1 MRGFFVVA
9 FTFAIALSSAA
20 KADVYW
26 SSIATACTA
35 DSLSIQ
41 NDRYSAVPDS
51 YISPNPGNV
60 DPITLVCPVSRK
72 AGVPLPHILSVTY
85 LDGTG
90 DATSA
95 AVKAQLIRV
104 KRTNGSARAVVAEV
118 SSDSFA
124 SKTVG
129 NHKSDLFTHVLDFA
143 TNYYYVRIDIDRSLA
158 KEKVRGIGV
167 ALESTCGDGIVTAP
181 EACDDGNGT
190 DGDGCSSACVVEGGY
205 QCTGSPSVCT
215 PIACLP
221 ENCSSSVCATA
232 SCFINMCQIT
242 PVGQF
247 TPCGAT
253 TSCDGSGNCVAQC
266 GDGLIDASEQCDD
279 GNFNNGDGCSS
290 SCVIES
296 GYECSGTPSTCTLK
310 PVLTVNVIG
319 SAFGHVTSNDGVFN
333 SCTGNCTHAYASGT
347 TITLVAVATGGTFGG
362 WSGACAGTGACVIQ
376 QIAADTAVT
385 ATFNQ

>member
-1 MRGFFVVA
+1 MRGFFVACA
-9 FTFAIALSSAA
+9 FAVALSGAA
-20 KADVYW
+20 RAEVYW
-26 SSIATACTA
+26 SSIATACTPA
-35 DSLSIQ
+35 SIAIQ
-41 NDRYSAVPDS
+41 SDRYSAVPDS

-60 DPITLVCPVSRK
+60 DPITLICPVSQK

-104 KRTNGSARAVVAEV
+104 KRSNGSARAVVTEV
-118 SSDSFA
+118 SSDNFA

-221 ENCSSSVCATA
+221 ENCPSSACATA
-232 SCFINMCQIT
+232 TCQINMCQIT
-242 PVGQF
+242 PVAQF
-247 TPCGAT
+247 TQCGAT

-279 GNFNNGDGCSS
+279 GNFSNGDGCSS
-290 SCVIES
+290 SCTVES
-296 GYECSGTPSTCTLK
+296 GYECSGTPSVCNLK
-310 PVLTVNVIG
+310 PVLTVNVVG

-347 TITLVAVATGGTFGG
+347 TITLVAATTGGTFAG

-376 QIAADTAVT
+376 NITTDTTVT

>member
-1 MRGFFVVA
+1 
-9 FTFAIALSSAA
+9 
-20 KADVYW
+20 
-26 SSIATACTA
+26 
-35 DSLSIQ
+35 
-41 NDRYSAVPDS
+41 
-51 YISPNPGNV
+51 
-60 DPITLVCPVSRK
+60 
-72 AGVPLPHILSVTY
+72 
-85 LDGTG
+85 
-90 DATSA
+90 
-95 AVKAQLIRV
+95 
-104 KRTNGSARAVVAEV
+104 
-118 SSDSFA
+118 
-124 SKTVG
+124 
-129 NHKSDLFTHVLDFA
+129 
-143 TNYYYVRIDIDRSLA
+143 
-158 KEKVRGIGV
+158 
-167 ALESTCGDGIVTAP
+167 
-181 EACDDGNGT
+181 
-190 DGDGCSSACVVEGGY
+190 
-205 QCTGSPSVCT
+205 
-215 PIACLP
+215 
-221 ENCSSSVCATA
+221 
-232 SCFINMCQIT
+232 MCQIT

-296 GYECSGTPSTCTLK
+296 GYECSGTPSTCTLM
-310 PVLTVNVIG
+310 PVLTVDVVG